1 MLVIL
6 YFFIKGYSAVTVE
19 ITASVLE
26 FTDLISE
33 ILLEIVIVSP
43 RISFVSRTT
52 GTTFYWTGFIS
63 KILAVEVKVL

>member
-1 MLVIL
+1 MLLIL

-19 ITASVLE
+19 ITTSVLE

-52 GTTFYWTGFIS
+52 GTTFY
-63 KILAVEVKVL
+63 